1 MLWCDEEMPR
11 ARLPDLMGV
20 GSSDGRME
28 DGRYFVF
35 MMTDAVDTP
44 TPMVQ
49 TGFGCYDADREFLLT
64 HKFVLVPEYE
74 VFLARICFDLF

>member
-1 MLWCDEEMPR
+1 
-11 ARLPDLMGV
+11 MGV

-49 TGFGCYDADREFLLT
+49 TGFGCYDADREFLRT
-64 HKFVLVPEYE
+64 HKFVFIPDYE
-74 VFLARICFDLF
+74 VLFARFVWICFDLSLSG